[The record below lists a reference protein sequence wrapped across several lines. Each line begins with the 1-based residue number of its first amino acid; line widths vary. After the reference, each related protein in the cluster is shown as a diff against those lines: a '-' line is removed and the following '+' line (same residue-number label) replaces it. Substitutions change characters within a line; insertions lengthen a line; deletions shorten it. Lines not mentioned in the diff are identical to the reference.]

1 MKNKKNAKE
10 VYKTIKYIGV
20 ILSDEHTLEN
30 ETSGCPWEKEFVRIN
45 LSIRHWNYPILS
57 LLSGT
62 NISSMRVAGYL
73 S

>member
-30 ETSGCPWEKEFVRIN
+30 ETSGCP
-45 LSIRHWNYPILS
+45 
-57 LLSGT
+57 
-62 NISSMRVAGYL
+62 
-73 S
+73 